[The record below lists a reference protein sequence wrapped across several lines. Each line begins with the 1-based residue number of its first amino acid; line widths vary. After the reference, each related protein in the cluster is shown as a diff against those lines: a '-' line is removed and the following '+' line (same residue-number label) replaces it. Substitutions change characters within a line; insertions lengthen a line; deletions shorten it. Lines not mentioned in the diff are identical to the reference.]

1 MERGMHSLGALDS
14 WVRKVFFCPRWAWA
28 GSLAAILASF
38 ACSTR
43 PRPEMPRP
51 APAGDHLQALC
62 GLRDAL
68 QEGTP
73 RSPDEPWSVAKPE
86 SVGVSEVAIDRA
98 IEELT
103 KNGNH
108 ISSLLVIK
116 DGKLIVERYG
126 CTKSLDPR
134 LVLDA
139 HPMGPNERLRTFS
152 FTKSVTGLLAGL
164 AIHDG
169 LLKLDSKVLD
179 VLQVTPAHPSPAKSS
194 LTLEHMLIHRCGLEW
209 VHEDDMR
216 MPTAPDGVQYVL
228 DRPMVSDPGTT
239 WFYNTGCSHLIGAMV
254 QKVTGSSAR
263 FAEDRLFHPMGI
275 RGATWIV
282 DAQGIPLG
290 GSGLM
295 ITPRDMARFGVLMLN
310 KGRVGDQQI
319 VPSEW
324 IEQSLTPHTP
334 TEWGHDYGYQ
344 WWVLGGPHDPKSPKG
359 FGARG
364 AFGQNMYVL
373 QDLKTVVVFTSGMPI
388 DRADRTL
395 EEFLFR
401 KLAPLLGG

>member
-1 MERGMHSLGALDS
+1 
-14 WVRKVFFCPRWAWA
+14 
-28 GSLAAILASF
+28 
-38 ACSTR
+38 
-43 PRPEMPRP
+43 
-51 APAGDHLQALC
+51 
-62 GLRDAL
+62 
-68 QEGTP
+68 
-73 RSPDEPWSVAKPE
+73 
-86 SVGVSEVAIDRA
+86 VGVSEVAIDRA

-179 VLQVTPAHPSPAKSS
+179 VLQVMPANPSPAKSS

-254 QKVTGSSAR
+254 QKVTGSAAR

-295 ITPRDMARFGVLMLN
+295 LTPRDMARFGVLMLN
-310 KGRVGDQQI
+310 KGRVGDRQI

-324 IEQSLTPHTP
+324 IEQSLTPRTT

-344 WWVLGGPHDPKSPKG
+344 WWILGGPHDPKSPKG

-373 QDLKTVVVFTSGMPI
+373 QDLKTVVAFTSGMPI
-388 DRADRTL
+388 DKADRTL
-395 EEFLFR
+395 EEFLFT